1 MMTWPHIERP
11 CTSSPSRSHQHRRYT
26 MSMSGGLKLFLHCWA
41 QAVERVFGSV
51 ARVTRGWPGMLKP
64 ALGEVVEVIGVIIDR
79 ITRTRSGRGRLYSRY
94 VVLAA
99 SRPDGTGLGAH
110 EKLDGSC
117 ACLVSATGPRQSSN
131 SLPRPGQQ
139 RFRWVSTC
147 HAFWLQIADNSNYC
161 MKHPGVILWRLPSG
175 IIERMTGTS

>member
-1 MMTWPHIERP
+1 MT
-11 CTSSPSRSHQHRRYT
+11 
-26 MSMSGGLKLFLHCWA
+26 GGCCA
-41 QAVERVFGSV
+41 QAVERVFESV

-110 EKLDGSC
+110 EKLDGAC
-117 ACLVSATGPRQSSN
+117 ACLVPATGPRHSSN
-131 SLPRPGQQ
+131 SLTRPGQ

-147 HAFWLQIADNSNYC
+147 HAFWLRIADNSNYC
-161 MKHPGVILWRLPSG
+161 MKHPGVILWQLPRRPQRYRADDRDKLGTSG
-175 IIERMTGTS
+175 ISGSMTTTRCAAVACRSTSGRCA